1 MVQRRGQHDL
11 DRDYPCRVMTFAA
24 RFSMIGLIGDRPT
37 RQHPQ
42 IACYVGPAVM
52 AAIIF
57 PAILLIDGEIM
68 FADNAKIPAM
78 LIAAIV
84 AFRTGNVLA
93 TIGTGM
99 VIYWLITYGGWF
111 T

>member
-1 MVQRRGQHDL
+1 MIWVAIILAG
-11 DRDYPCRVMTFAA
+11 VMTFAA
-24 RFSMIGLIGDRPT
+24 RFSMIGLIGDRPIPDSI
-37 RQHPQ
+37 RKLL
-42 IACYVGPAVM
+42 AYVGPAVM

-57 PAILLIDGEIM
+57 PAVLLIDGEIM
-68 FADNAKIPAM
+68 FTDNAKIPAM

>member
-1 MVQRRGQHDL
+1 MIWVAIILAG
-11 DRDYPCRVMTFAA
+11 VMTFAA
-24 RFSMIGLIGDRPT
+24 RFSMIGLIGDRPIPDSI
-37 RQHPQ
+37 RKLL
-42 IACYVGPAVM
+42 AYVGPAVM

-57 PAILLIDGEIM
+57 PAVLLIDGEIM
-68 FADNAKIPAM
+68 FTENAKIPAM